1 MCLKGQYFKT
11 IFAPM
16 AVVVA
21 QLVEWSIP
29 KWSGFESSHQ
39 HFKEHWGT
47 VHCIPR
53 KCENTEN
60 GNGP

>member
-1 MCLKGQYFKT
+1 MNDYVITIWYNIRFKLMCLKGQYFKT

-29 KWSGFESSHQ
+29 K
-39 HFKEHWGT
+39 
-47 VHCIPR
+47 
-53 KCENTEN
+53 
-60 GNGP
+60 